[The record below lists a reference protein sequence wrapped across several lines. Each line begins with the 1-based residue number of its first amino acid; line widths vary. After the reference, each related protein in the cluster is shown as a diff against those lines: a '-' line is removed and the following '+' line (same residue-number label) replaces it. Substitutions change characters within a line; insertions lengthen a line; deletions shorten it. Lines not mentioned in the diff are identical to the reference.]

1 MGTLDGKIAVVTGAG
16 RGIGAAIVKRFL
28 DEGCSC
34 IAMFGRKV
42 EVCEQKANELDPEGK
57 VLFPVQCDVSKR
69 DEVKAAVDLVME
81 RFGRIDILVNCAGI
95 TKDRIFHKMDDEA
108 WDDVI
113 NVNLT
118 GTYNTCHLIAPI
130 MRKNGY
136 GRIINIASTSAWG
149 NPGQANYA
157 ASKAGILGLTAT
169 LAKEM
174 AAKGVIVNAVAPGA
188 TATDM
193 YAAVPKE
200 VQEASMASIPMHR
213 FADPS
218 EIAAVVNFL
227 AGPDVSYMTGQVL
240 AVSGG
245 KRTY

>member
-16 RGIGAAIVKRFL
+16 RGIGSAIVKRFL
-28 DEGCSC
+28 SEGCAC
-34 IAMFGRKV
+34 IAMWGRNV
-42 EVCEQKANELDPEGK
+42 AVCEEKAKELDPEGK
-57 VLFPVQCDVSKR
+57 VLFPVQCDVSNR
-69 DEVKAAVDLVME
+69 DEVKKAFDAVME
-81 RFGRIDILVNCAGI
+81 RCGRIDILVNCAGI
-95 TKDRIFHKMDDEA
+95 TKDRIFHKMEDQA
-108 WDDVI
+108 WDAVI
-113 NVNLT
+113 GVNLT
-118 GTYNTCHLIAPI
+118 GAYNTCRLIAPV
-130 MRKNGY
+130 MRANGY
-136 GRIINIASTSAWG
+136 GRIVNIASTSAWG

-157 ASKAGILGLTAT
+157 ASKAGLLGFTAT

-193 YAAVPKE
+193 YAAVPQA

-213 FADPS
+213 FAEPS